1 MKKKLVSILLC
12 AALAVSAFT
21 GCGSSDPEEE
31 AKSKAAAEGSGTE
44 ICAGRKSRK
53 AGAEEGQQGGRQGGR
68 GGDNRQEGR
77 SGR

>member
-44 ICAGRKSRK
+44 SENGTETT
-53 AGAEEGQQGGRQGGR
+53 GAEVSLHMQLGATPAIP
-68 GGDNRQEGR
+68 
-77 SGR
+77 